1 MTMGLARDSWETR
14 ARLYTLRYAKRTN
27 KKLTCHVLCRSLL
40 IARIILCLSSRCDP
54 ALTGSHVTDWNRR
67 ATLRKEMSDIIYIS
81 YHHRLAMAS
90 LNRCSVA
97 PYTLGR
103 GGVHRLGPQIG
114 APKPRVPNYR
124 WCTVVPRNSIVNMV
138 KSPVSALRTQWRFF
152 AFSPPNLTNFQGG
165 SYTIELSVCSPYGPP
180 SDGKVISNS
189 DDQIFSN
196 RGPNSQNSHSPPI
209 LGG

>member
-1 MTMGLARDSWETR
+1 
-14 ARLYTLRYAKRTN
+14 
-27 KKLTCHVLCRSLL
+27 
-40 IARIILCLSSRCDP
+40 
-54 ALTGSHVTDWNRR
+54 
-67 ATLRKEMSDIIYIS
+67 MSDIIYIS

-152 AFSPPNLTNFQGG
+152 AFSPPNLTNFQTTLSNCQFVLLMVLLPMTRYLAIGG
-165 SYTIELSVCSPYGPP
+165 QTPKIHTHPNFGGIREGPRW
-180 SDGKVISNS
+180 G
-189 DDQIFSN
+189 
-196 RGPNSQNSHSPPI
+196 RW
-209 LGG
+209 